1 MGNELKQ
8 QKTSKVMGEMLN
20 DIDNEILKQMQN
32 VRSEQDMLYNK
43 HYNAIA
49 KMCEEMQEKCL
60 YVNFKKIR
68 EFTDE
73 EYITTLINTW
83 TFNDNDCVGQPHYQI
98 TELEYHRNDTI
109 TIILKRVGE
118 NVDDQEF
125 DYVFAEMDENNPYLD
140 DLDYK
145 WIDNLY
151 KLMTRFVKHYQPAK
165 RWINRVD

>member
-1 MGNELKQ
+1 MEQ
-8 QKTSKVMGEMLN
+8 QKTRTVMGEMLN
-20 DIDNEILKQMQN
+20 DIDNEILEQMQN

-43 HYNAIA
+43 QYNAIA
-49 KMCEEMQEKCL
+49 KMCEEMQDKCL

-73 EYITTLINTW
+73 EYITKLINSW
-83 TFNDNDCVGQPHYQI
+83 TFNDNDSVGQPHYQI

-140 DLDYK
+140 DWDYK

-165 RWINRVD
+165 RWVNRC

>member
-49 KMCEEMQEKCL
+49 KMCEEMQERCL
-60 YVNFKKIR
+60 YVNFRNTI

-73 EYITTLINTW
+73 EYITGLIKKYV
-83 TFNDNDCVGQPHYQI
+83 FMDNDSLTRPHYKI
-98 TELEYHRNDTI
+98 RDLTYRKNDLI
-109 TIILKRVGE
+109 SIVLKNADE
-118 NVDDQEF
+118 NVDAEEF
-125 DYVFAEMDENNPYLD
+125 EYVFAEMNEDNPYLD
-140 DLDYK
+140 ELDYK
-145 WIDNLY
+145 WIETLY
-151 KLMTRFVKHYQPAK
+151 QIMTRFVKHYQPTK
-165 RWINRVD
+165 KWVNRCD